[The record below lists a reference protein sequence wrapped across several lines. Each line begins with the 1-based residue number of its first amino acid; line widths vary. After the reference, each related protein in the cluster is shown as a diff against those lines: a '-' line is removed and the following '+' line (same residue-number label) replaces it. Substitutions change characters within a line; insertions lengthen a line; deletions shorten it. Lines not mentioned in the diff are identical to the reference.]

1 MVSLLAHLFLIA
13 VASASYKCG
22 VFESTCNE
30 AGKSGIVRKSYI
42 YGDEEGHVE
51 EMYLSD
57 ISFSQQN
64 CSSPLFTVTKKLTVN
79 SRSVVDENQTT
90 YETVIQA
97 IEVTIADFEALRQ
110 DGIECNVSNET
121 VFPVPIA

>member
-1 MVSLLAHLFLIA
+1 M
-13 VASASYKCG
+13 
-22 VFESTCNE
+22 
-30 AGKSGIVRKSYI
+30 
-42 YGDEEGHVE
+42 
-51 EMYLSD
+51 
-57 ISFSQQN
+57 
-64 CSSPLFTVTKKLTVN
+64 N
-79 SRSVVDENQTT
+79 SRSVVDESLVVLCTSSVDQTT